1 MACLT
6 GCQKPSKPAASAPD
20 SSVPRFAGTVG
31 QLDAGS
37 AFLKF
42 IGEHEHQTVALD
54 LQFPSEEFQGA
65 DESGFSAFDVWEDCD
80 NLPEGQKP
88 GAMAGGCTGFEF
100 NIPSRQA
107 VLQDGAVRRLRGKF
121 RVEPAGGPLQGLMT
135 VKLTPA
141 AP

>member
-1 MACLT
+1 MACLA
-6 GCQKPSKPAASAPD
+6 GCQKPSKTAASAPD
-20 SSVPRFAGTVG
+20 ASVSRFAGTVG

-54 LQFPSEEFQGA
+54 LQFPPDDFQGA
-65 DESGFSAFDVWEDCD
+65 DGSDFSAFDVWEDCD
-80 NLPEGQKP
+80 NLPAGQKP
-88 GAMAGGCTGFEF
+88 GAMLGCTGFEF

-107 VLQDGAVRRLRGKF
+107 VVQDGAVRRLRGKF

-141 AP
+141 SP